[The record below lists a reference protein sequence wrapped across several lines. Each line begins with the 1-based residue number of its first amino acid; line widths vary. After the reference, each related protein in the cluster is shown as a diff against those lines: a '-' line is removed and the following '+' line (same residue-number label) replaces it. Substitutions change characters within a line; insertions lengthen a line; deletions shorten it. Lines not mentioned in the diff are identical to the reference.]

1 VDWPVNSWRM
11 FRVANTTFIP
21 EVGKISVLPG
31 KWQNEGP
38 VDCECH
44 ECSSGLSG
52 QPPAKNLYCT
62 SEVQS
67 WATLAAV
74 SGLVRTFRRKS
85 LFQVFGEG
93 EILSRAT
100 SRSVCRI
107 TDRVSIAV

>member
-1 VDWPVNSWRM
+1 MHLPVNSWRM
-11 FRVANTTFIP
+11 FQVANRTFIL
-21 EVGKISVLPG
+21 EVGKNAVLLG

-38 VDCECH
+38 VDCECY

-52 QPPAKNLYCT
+52 RPPARYLYCT

-74 SGLVRTFRRKS
+74 SGLVRTFSRKN

-100 SRSVCRI
+100 SRNVCHI